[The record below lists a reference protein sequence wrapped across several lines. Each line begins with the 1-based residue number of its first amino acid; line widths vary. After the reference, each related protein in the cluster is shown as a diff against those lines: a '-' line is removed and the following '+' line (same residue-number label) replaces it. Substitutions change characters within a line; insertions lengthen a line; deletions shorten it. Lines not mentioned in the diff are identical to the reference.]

1 MKKLCFLLILPLVLL
16 IFWCGKDKI
25 DIRDTGFEYDVDICD
40 KFFKLAGCIIDK
52 NDSEKYTEQMKIDLK
67 NEIKQMQEKWKQL
80 NEKELVQKCT
90 ESMEAFETEE
100 MRENLNSFGCS
111 KFL

>member
-1 MKKLCFLLILPLVLL
+1 
-16 IFWCGKDKI
+16 
-25 DIRDTGFEYDVDICD
+25 
-40 KFFKLAGCIIDK
+40 
-52 NDSEKYTEQMKIDLK
+52 MKIDLK

-90 ESMEAFETEE
+90 ESMESFETEE
-100 MRENLNSFGCS
+100 MKEDLNSFGCS